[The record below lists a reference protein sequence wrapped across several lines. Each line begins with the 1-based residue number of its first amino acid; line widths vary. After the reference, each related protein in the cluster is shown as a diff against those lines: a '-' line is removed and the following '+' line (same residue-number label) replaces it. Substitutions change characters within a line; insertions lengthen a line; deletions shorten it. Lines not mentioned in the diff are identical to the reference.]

1 MGRIILVTGGDRR
14 VVENY
19 TPRNLVYLESYPSP
33 PFWLDLLSPSERFLH
48 RLSIPLKFHPQALR
62 ACSSRHRKPSC
73 EDFGHYLFIQTSV
86 LEPSKTSLF
95 IQRDMKIFLSCEY
108 LITLHKRRSP
118 LRRLL
123 SSSQISGF
131 THTGSLL
138 LTLFDNSIGRLI
150 RSFCLDQNSLLIRK
164 DGQSSK
170 NPLWWQLRNFR
181 AALLRDA
188 NLLHEI
194 AFVGDRFFNPDDRS
208 TFGSIRAKTCF
219 LCDMLSGLLSR
230 MDPSLNV
237 TFEQG
242 EERTS

>member
-1 MGRIILVTGGDRR
+1 MGRIILVTGGNRR
-14 VVENY
+14 SVENY
-19 TPRNLVYLESYPSP
+19 SPRSLAYLEPTPSS

-86 LEPSKTSLF
+86 PEPSKTSLF
-95 IQRDMKIFLSCEY
+95 IQRDMKIFLSSEY

-118 LRRLL
+118 LHCLL

-150 RSFCLDQNSLLIRK
+150 RSFCLDQNSLPIRK

-188 NLLHEI
+188 NLLREI

-242 EERTS
+242 EEKTS